1 VSQIKELP
9 GNAAKISAAARQQ
22 GRSRAVR
29 LAGERADITAVDIC
43 PDIPAIAYPDA
54 PEEDLDETVR
64 QVEALDRR
72 MIASVTDGR
81 RRLRRDRRGPHLLSD
96 TSRHA
101 TARACRHRDRRHDPH
116 DRGRRTR
123 DHQPQAAAPSRW
135 HCGGGARPGRTAIG
149 GRGRSGIQS
158 ESLDKEC
165 TVPVQSG
172 METGRLT
179 GQPLL
184 LVGFDG
190 SAAAWR
196 AAAWALGQARRQRA
210 RLVFV
215 YISVI
220 PAWAAFAPELVPHGR
235 ASLAKLAAG
244 IADQLD
250 AVLGEAD
257 VSWEFLHREGHPATE
272 LARAAD
278 VLRADAV
285 VVGASRHWLR
295 RAGLSAAGGLLR
307 SGHWPVTVVP

>member
-1 VSQIKELP
+1 MCSSDL
-9 GNAAKISAAARQQ
+9 GARGQ
-22 GRSRAVR
+22 GRSHAVR
-29 LAGERADITAVDIC
+29 
-43 PDIPAIAYPDA
+43 
-54 PEEDLDETVR
+54 R

-72 MIASVTDGR
+72 IIASVTDSR
-81 RRLRRDRRGPHLLSD
+81 RQRPRRDHRGPHLL
-96 TSRHA
+96 
-101 TARACRHRDRRHDPH
+101 P
-116 DRGRRTR
+116 
-123 DHQPQAAAPSRW
+123 
-135 HCGGGARPGRTAIG
+135 IG
-149 GRGRSGIQS
+149 GPERSSIQT
-158 ESLDKEC
+158 ESLGEER
-165 TVPVQSG
+165 TVPVPAG
-172 METGRLT
+172 RYTGRLT

-215 YISVI
+215 FISVI
-220 PAWAAFAPELVPHGR
+220 PARAAFEPQLVPPWR

-244 IADQLD
+244 FADQLE
-250 AVLGEAD
+250 AVLGEAG
-257 VSWEFLHREGHPATE
+257 VSWEFLHREGHPVTE

-295 RAGLSAAGGLLR
+295 RAGFSVAGGLLR